1 MYTVVAEVSLRAL
14 MMEEWEQALRNADGV
29 DPSASHLVLKA
40 LRKALP
46 ADHSKVTELFEKMEM
61 EDWLEVTLLG
71 QKYVSYQ
78 SKRILGRS

>member
-14 MMEEWEQALRNADGV
+14 MMEEWEQALRNEMELTPQQAIWFW
-29 DPSASHLVLKA
+29 KA